1 MPELGTSGSVRG
13 VRSNMHPYRDLLLV
27 PAGLRRQSP
36 QRRVA
41 GIVKSILGPSGTTPL
56 GLMRR

>member
-1 MPELGTSGSVRG
+1 MAQRNFPHPERE
-13 VRSNMHPYRDLLLV
+13 RSEQSKDALLLV